1 MPQSKETEKMQQAV
15 QTAKITSK
23 GQITLPLRIRK
34 ALGLREG
41 DRVAFVER
49 DGKYELANSN
59 EMAFQKVRDAFD
71 GEAEKLGI
79 NTIDD
84 VVAIIKQMRQEGR

>member
-1 MPQSKETEKMQQAV
+1 MAQAI

-23 GQITLPLRIRK
+23 GQVTLPLAIRK
-34 ALGLREG
+34 ALGLQEG
-41 DRVAFVER
+41 DRVAFVEKNGR
-49 DGKYELANSN
+49 FELANSN

-79 NTIDD
+79 NNIDD
-84 VVAIIKQMRQEGR
+84 VVALIKQMRQEKK